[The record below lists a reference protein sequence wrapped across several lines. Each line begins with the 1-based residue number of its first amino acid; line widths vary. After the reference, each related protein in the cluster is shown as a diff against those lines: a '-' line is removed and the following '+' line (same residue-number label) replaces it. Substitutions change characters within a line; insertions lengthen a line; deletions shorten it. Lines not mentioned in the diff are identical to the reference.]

1 MTQLEKYYLAGLLLP
16 KLNKV
21 EGHRKDPIKREQKRI
36 QDQKMNLCFCL
47 QLTGTLPYQD
57 FR

>member
-21 EGHRKDPIKREQKRI
+21 EGNRKDPIKREQKRI

-47 QLTGTLPYQD
+47 QLT
-57 FR
+57 